1 MWQLDILVLAF
12 SHPDIDIVTI
22 CFWYHSHYP
31 SMLIL
36 TIQPCFCRLGVQY
49 DSYFD
54 FVTEISIKT
63 PTGPIQSH
71 IYELHARFV
80 FPDSKTTTEPRTFWA
95 AGRNWC
101 QEGSVLGGCYQ
112 CNPLVTSF
120 HSLEIRYLQL
130 PLHMC
135 QPTSCPLSRHAQD
148 VYWNRMQSSQ
158 VSPKHCKKR
167 CSGVFFFLDSMSG
180 EMSSQEC
187 ISFDCRM

>member
-1 MWQLDILVLAF
+1 ML
-12 SHPDIDIVTI
+12 
-22 CFWYHSHYP
+22 
-31 SMLIL
+31 LIL
-36 TIQPCFCRLGVQY
+36 FALSFY
-49 DSYFD
+49 AYFD
-54 FVTEISIKT
+54 HTAMFLSTWSSIWFVFWFRDRDFNKDSNRIYSK
-63 PTGPIQSH
+63 SL
-71 IYELHARFV
+71 YELHARFV

-180 EMSSQEC
+180 EMSSPEC